1 MTKKEMKSALERLV
15 KAARKKSL
23 DAPGCAAPGGLEM
36 LGRVEAGA
44 WSLMLGIHLHDGIE
58 HWHFSAMLFP
68 KGRSSTERD
77 WENLGYLS
85 AGIVGLSG
93 YPTDG
98 PKVDP
103 LTPFETTPPN
113 AVHHWAWHADASP
126 LDEKVLRLLKE
137 VLGSRAGSVSPGAAE
152 AFPEI
157 EQLIELLQR
166 VGNAEGFLGAIPIGG
181 KHVEENLRKGL
192 LGLEAAVRHARKY
205 GHDDVAD
212 SLEELHP
219 IFDKDAARACTLL
232 REVRISV
239 RIHLDVMT
247 DSAGLPRVP
256 PASVVV
262 RTGPKVGRNAPC
274 PCGSGKKYKKCCGKA
289 Q

>member
-15 KAARKKSL
+15 KAARKKSR

-36 LGRVEAGA
+36 LGRVKAGA
-44 WSLMLGIHLHDGIE
+44 WSLMLGIHRHDGIE

-68 KGRSSTERD
+68 QGRSSVEKD

-85 AGIVGLSG
+85 AGIVDLSG
-93 YPTDG
+93 YPIDG
-98 PKVDP
+98 PHVDP

-137 VLGSRAGSVSPGAAE
+137 VLGSRTGPVSSTAPE

-166 VGNAEGFLGAIPIGG
+166 VGNAEASLMIVGREG
-181 KHVEENLRKGL
+181 KDTDKHLREGL
-192 LGLEAAVRHARKY
+192 HGLEAAIRHARKY

-212 SLEELHP
+212 SLEDLQPLFE
-219 IFDKDAARACTLL
+219 KDPKRACTLL
-232 REVRISV
+232 REIRISV

-262 RTGPKVGRNAPC
+262 RAGPKVGRNTPC